1 MTTATKSRALPFE
14 LGEPR
19 SFHGLTTIP
28 LFPAAPSAL
37 DYVGLDEAAARG
49 FSVLE
54 VDEAGAVETLR
65 VANLLDERVLLY
77 EGEELAGA
85 KQNRILN
92 VTVLV
97 GAESMLTIPV
107 SCVEQG
113 RWSYRSDAFAA
124 APHAAYPELRRR
136 KAERLQAAPLEPGA
150 AQHVVWDLVD
160 EKAERHGVH
169 SPTRAQADIFA
180 ARGRELEELRS
191 AFLLQPGQCGA
202 VLALGEAMCL
212 DLVSRPDAF
221 AHLYPKLLEGYLLD
235 ALERLDGKP
244 DAGKAVEGFLE
255 RVGSGQATGGP
266 SAGLGEDLRLRGES
280 VVGSGLE
287 LGDELLQL
295 SAFTSEGGRTL
306 RPARIARQTARR

>member
-1 MTTATKSRALPFE
+1 
-14 LGEPR
+14 
-19 SFHGLTTIP
+19 
-28 LFPAAPSAL
+28 
-37 DYVGLDEAAARG
+37 
-49 FSVLE
+49 
-54 VDEAGAVETLR
+54 
-65 VANLLDERVLLY
+65 
-77 EGEELAGA
+77 
-85 KQNRILN
+85 
-92 VTVLV
+92 
-97 GAESMLTIPV
+97 MLTIPV

-113 RWSYRSDAFAA
+113 RWRYRSDAFAA

-244 DAGKAVEGFLE
+244 AAGKAVEGFLE

-306 RPARIARQTARR
+306 RPARIARSTARG